1 MPSRDPAL
9 RVVRPRPTTARG
21 LALVTA
27 LAWLAGS
34 AFAQRREPAGEDPPE
49 SGEAMPGE
57 DPGHAFEL
65 ALGGD
70 GLALGYRNAFH
81 RGRGHG
87 TLGLFFGED
96 DDIAAHARILRYG
109 EPDED
114 TPLALGIGLGV
125 FGAFVDESDDEL
137 AAITLTGA
145 AEYTFELDYP
155 VRLGLEAS
163 YAPGMATFFD
173 GDRVIDLLARAETDL
188 SGWATAF
195 LGYRHLEVD
204 LDEGDAELDGAFQ
217 LGVRLGF

>member
-1 MPSRDPAL
+1 
-9 RVVRPRPTTARG
+9 
-21 LALVTA
+21 
-27 LAWLAGS
+27 
-34 AFAQRREPAGEDPPE
+34 
-49 SGEAMPGE
+49 MPGE

-70 GLALGYRNAFH
+70 GLSFGYRNAFH

-87 TLGLFFGED
+87 TLGLFIGED
-96 DDIAAHARILRYG
+96 DDIAAHARILRFG

-114 TPLALGIGLGV
+114 TPLAFGIGIGA

-155 VRLGLEAS
+155 IRLGLEAS

-173 GDRVIDLLARAETDL
+173 GDRVLDLLARAEADL

-195 LGYRHLEVD
+195 LGYRRLEVD